1 MDFDGMSREEL
12 VQHIQEMN
20 DYMDNV
26 IVFWGGKREF
36 RETFEQ
42 VARNHEGEY
51 TQEEARNA
59 SVILESD
66 GAFDKFVE
74 LVRDSFERGGISYVL
89 SEKIS
94 AIMEE
99 VATRSARLDTRWSV
113 AAGPIFIIFISRSE
127 EFRVDKSPGIHI
139 MNTIL

>member
-1 MDFDGMSREEL
+1 MDLDEMSREEL
-12 VQHIQEMN
+12 VQHIKEMN

-26 IVFWGGKREF
+26 IVFWGGKKEF

-42 VARNHEGEY
+42 VAGNQDGEY
-51 TQEEARNA
+51 TEEEARNA
-59 SVILESD
+59 SVILNND
-66 GAFDKFVE
+66 GAFDEFVE

-99 VATRSARLDTRWSV
+99 AAARRRK
-113 AAGPIFIIFISRSE
+113 P
-127 EFRVDKSPGIHI
+127 
-139 MNTIL
+139 

>member
-42 VARNHEGEY
+42 VARNHDGEY

-59 SVILESD
+59 SLILESE
-66 GAFDKFVE
+66 GTFDEFVE

-99 VATRSARLDTRWSV
+99 VATRYRKA
-113 AAGPIFIIFISRSE
+113 
-127 EFRVDKSPGIHI
+127 
-139 MNTIL
+139 

>member
-12 VQHIQEMN
+12 VQHIKEMN

-36 RETFEQ
+36 RETFQQ
-42 VARNHEGEY
+42 VAKNDDGEY
-51 TQEEARNA
+51 TEEESRNA
-59 SVILESD
+59 ASILED
-66 GAFDKFVE
+66 GRAFDEFIE

-99 VATRSARLDTRWSV
+99 VASKHRRA
-113 AAGPIFIIFISRSE
+113 
-127 EFRVDKSPGIHI
+127 
-139 MNTIL
+139 

>member
-1 MDFDGMSREEL
+1 MNLDGMSREEL
-12 VQHIQEMN
+12 VQHVRELN
-20 DYMDNV
+20 EYMENV

-36 RETFEQ
+36 RETFQQ
-42 VARNHEGEY
+42 VAENQDQEY

-59 SVILESD
+59 SVILKND
-66 GAFDKFVE
+66 GAFDEFVE

-99 VATRSARLDTRWSV
+99 VASKHRQS
-113 AAGPIFIIFISRSE
+113 
-127 EFRVDKSPGIHI
+127 
-139 MNTIL
+139 

>member
-1 MDFDGMSREEL
+1 MTRQCAIQANHESARLRGQLMDFDGMSREEL

-20 DYMDNV
+20 NYMDNV

-42 VARNHEGEY
+42 VARNHDGEY
-51 TQEEARNA
+51 TEEEARNA
-59 SVILESD
+59 TLILESE
-66 GAFDKFVE
+66 GAFDEFVE

-99 VATRSARLDTRWSV
+99 VATRYPKA
-113 AAGPIFIIFISRSE
+113 
-127 EFRVDKSPGIHI
+127 
-139 MNTIL
+139 

>member
-12 VQHIQEMN
+12 IQHIKEMN

-36 RETFEQ
+36 RETFQE
-42 VARNHEGEY
+42 VASNNDGEY
-51 TQEEARNA
+51 TEEESRNA
-59 SVILESD
+59 ATILED
-66 GAFDKFVE
+66 GRAFDEFVK

-99 VATRSARLDTRWSV
+99 VASKDRRA
-113 AAGPIFIIFISRSE
+113 
-127 EFRVDKSPGIHI
+127 
-139 MNTIL
+139 